1 MNASAAARRPSNR
14 RCNRTHPCRADVARE
29 AHRALDSLRTN
40 RRGENPRSPA
50 ADRQLRAGR
59 RLRLRALGVKRFRH
73 DHLSHRHRAHSCA
86 GRTLRDAAIRP
97 SRRRNSAADQRLAEG
112 RSGPAGDRRGG
123 SLRRRSRR
131 RGAGPLAARPQSP
144 DGWRTAPPL
153 HACTPQG
160 LAHAPQCR
168 AMIGRDA
175 ILAVMVL
182 GVGATALPQLD
193 DRPPWLVWNA
203 SASVP
208 IGLYA
213 VDTII
218 DVHDRRPGCRE
229 AARTPCRFPCRP
241 RLSAARRA
249 VAETRRGSRR
259 TNGLSHRPQRHCR
272 RDRNGRGPRARQ
284 PRPRASCL
292 GGLPRHPPRTKFS

>member
-14 RCNRTHPCRADVARE
+14 RCNRTHACRADLARE

-59 RLRLRALGVKRFRH
+59 RLRLRALGVERLRH
-73 DHLSHRHRAHSCA
+73 DHLSHRHRTRSCA

-97 SRRRNSAADQRLAEG
+97 SRRRHSAADQRLAEG
-112 RSGPAGDRRGG
+112 RSGSAGDRRGG

-153 HACTPQG
+153 YACAPQG

-168 AMIGRDA
+168 AMIGRGA
-175 ILAVMVL
+175 ILAVMAL

-218 DVHDRRPGCRE
+218 DVHTGDLVVVRPPEPLARFLADR
-229 AARTPCRFPCRP
+229 

-249 VAETRRGSRR
+249 VAETRGGSRR

-272 RDRNGRGPRARQ
+272 RDRNGRGPRARR
-284 PRPRASCL
+284 PRPLAPCL
-292 GGLPRHPPRTKFS
+292 AGLPRHRHRATSS